1 MTSPFLAQH
10 SIPIK
15 ESKTL
20 KLSGIFTS
28 TDRKYFHNC
37 SVCATLRAHVTN
49 LYLTNMS
56 LHSSVNPSWHQT
68 LFLFSRAFALGRR
81 TESEVRADRNDGG
94 ANRAGAARTFKDAVV
109 ACDRLTRTVVVGSV
123 KRVAEEVVEWGDPV
137 PEHTQH
143 LRVLVHCAS
152 LEPSQYRECYRAW
165 RRHRGETG
173 FCPRGQIRE
182 DTRGQVTRIRIGYSH
197 ADRLLTYPRVHNLSA
212 ISLPI
217 RVINPEAG
225 RAYWEQHE

>member
-20 KLSGIFTS
+20 KLSRIFTS
-28 TDRKYFHNC
+28 TDRKCFHNC

-49 LYLTNMS
+49 LCRTNKS
-56 LHSSVNPSWHQT
+56 LHSSVNPFWYQT
-68 LFLFSRAFALGRR
+68 LFLFSHAFALGRR
-81 TESEVRADRNDGG
+81 TEFEVRADRNDGG

-123 KRVAEEVVEWGDPV
+123 KRVAEEAVEWGDPI
-137 PEHTQH
+137 PEHAQH
-143 LRVLVHCAS
+143 LRVLVYCVS

-165 RRHRGETG
+165 RRRGGETG
-173 FCPRGQIRE
+173 LCARRQIRE
-182 DTRGQVTRIRIGYSH
+182 DTRG
-197 ADRLLTYPRVHNLSA
+197 
-212 ISLPI
+212 
-217 RVINPEAG
+217 
-225 RAYWEQHE
+225 